1 LFQFWNG
8 VEIVTDGVTTYATD
22 WMRIGLVA
30 IIFVI
35 GQVIEGNY
43 LTPKLVGNSVGLHPV
58 WLLLSLS
65 VFGTLF
71 GFVGLLVAVP
81 LAAAIGVIIRFA
93 MAQYNT
99 SLLYKG
105 RSGVSDEE

>member
-1 LFQFWNG
+1 
-8 VEIVTDGVTTYATD
+8 
-22 WMRIGLVA
+22 
-30 IIFVI
+30 
-35 GQVIEGNY
+35 NY

-65 VFGTLF
+65 VFGTVF
-71 GFVGLLVAVP
+71 GFIGLLVAVP

-93 MAQYNT
+93 IGQYNA

-105 RSGVSDEE
+105 NSREPDDA

>member
-1 LFQFWNG
+1 MKVYINLSLLPTLFQ
-8 VEIVTDGVTTYATD
+8 
-22 WMRIGLVA
+22 
-30 IIFVI
+30 
-35 GQVIEGNY
+35 GNF

-81 LAAAIGVIIRFA
+81 LAAAIGVIIRFVVGR
-93 MAQYNT
+93 YNS
-99 SLLYKG
+99 SLLYQGHSVAAHKNG
-105 RSGVSDEE
+105 DDSNV